1 MSFACLGFR
10 SFGGFFVFLFCF
22 IFFFPL
28 VLLLLLLLLL
38 LLGVGGGVLNQ
49 NPWFSTSGASAL
61 HLSIP
66 VPAWFNGLWNQW
78 WHPLSLSWSRW
89 LKCYIGSRNRQ
100 NDHWDLRMTLSK
112 MTTSPLATHSTWYTH
127 VMPVLCIETGR
138 FPALNKI
145 DENNILQAISS
156 DTDLFQASHPNH
168 LKQQLYVFFG
178 VTISWDLFI
187 VFLRLS
193 KHFLKRDI
201 TEATPFRQT
210 RPAHGER
217 SSETKGKA

>member
-10 SFGGFFVFLFCF
+10 SFVFLCFCF
-22 IFFFPL
+22 IFFFL
-28 VLLLLLLLLL
+28 VA
-38 LLGVGGGVLNQ
+38 
-49 NPWFSTSGASAL
+49 ASAVAASAAAWGWGWCIKSEPMVFYKWSKCSV
-61 HLSIP
+61 HLFTP

-78 WHPLSLSWSRW
+78 WVPLSLSWSRW

-112 MTTSPLATHSTWYTH
+112 MTTSPLATRSTWYTH

-156 DTDLFQASHPNH
+156 DTDLF
-168 LKQQLYVFFG
+168 
-178 VTISWDLFI
+178 
-187 VFLRLS
+187 
-193 KHFLKRDI
+193 
-201 TEATPFRQT
+201 
-210 RPAHGER
+210 
-217 SSETKGKA
+217 